1 MNQTRI
7 SFPDFFFEKKYLFQP
22 RAATSY
28 LHTQFLWVFIPEWIP
43 DQCQLLV
50 RERALQCVCVCVCAC
65 VCACV
70 SVKFNFWVAVGRFMA
85 HREMIER

>member
-50 RERALQCVCVCVCAC
+50 RESASVCVCVRVCVCVCVC
-65 VCACV
+65 VCQIQLLGCGWEV
-70 SVKFNFWVAVGRFMA
+70 YGT
-85 HREMIER
+85 